1 MIEYNAVQSM
11 EKPQN
16 IIVDEY
22 SVWVNTDIK
31 QIEVSNENG
40 IHTEFQFCQIRYT
53 KDEYIKLLIE
63 QNQSLE
69 TEITNT
75 QIALTEI
82 YESMGGN

>member
-16 IIVDEY
+16 IVVDEY

-31 QIEVSNENG
+31 QIKVYSEDG

-63 QNQSLE
+63 QNKSLE

-82 YESMGGN
+82 YESIGGN

>member
-16 IIVDEY
+16 IVVDEY

-31 QIEVSNENG
+31 QIEVPNEDG

-63 QNQSLE
+63 QNKSLE
-69 TEITNT
+69 NEITNA

-82 YESMGGN
+82 YESIGGN